1 MNEIPPNQDQ
11 ADEVDDLYRRESALD
26 PSRPSESVRR
36 AVLEHAT
43 QLASARSAKNGPAQS
58 GAARPAANPRWWR
71 PTAFGTLAAA
81 ALAGLLII
89 PRFLAPDAP
98 PVGALPT
105 APVRPNAAAT
115 AASQAEVRE
124 QPPDAM
130 AEVRPQSPPPAEE
143 SALKPR
149 VFSRN
154 GATVA
159 DSAAEIDAKNAP
171 AKVQSMI
178 NARSTAAGGGSE
190 TDARRAQSGGAT
202 GISASP
208 SQSIAPTAQSIGSPP
223 QSAAPAVQSAA
234 PAAAQ
239 STAPTA
245 QSAPSPPQSAMSP
258 RQSPAPAAPPARL
271 ADSAAE
277 VRRAAEIGAVPELQ
291 TLLGQ
296 QGDIDARD
304 ESGRTALMLATLHG
318 QARAVDVLLAHGAD
332 PNAADA
338 QGVTPLQ
345 AAIAGDRPAIAAALR
360 RAGAR

>member
-11 ADEVDDLYRRESALD
+11 ADEVDNRYRRESALD

-43 QLASARSAKNGPAQS
+43 QLAAERSAKNGPAQI

-98 PVGALPT
+98 LVGALPT
-105 APVRPNAAAT
+105 VPVRTNAAAT
-115 AASQAEVRE
+115 AASQAEIRE
-124 QPPDAM
+124 QPPVAM
-130 AEVRPQSPPPAEE
+130 ADVRPSSPPPPEE
-143 SALKPR
+143 SSLQPDERALKPR
-149 VFSRN
+149 VSSRN
-154 GATVA
+154 EATVA

-171 AKVQSMI
+171 AKVQSMT

-190 TDARRAQSGGAT
+190 TDARRAQTRGAT

-208 SQSIAPTAQSIGSPP
+208 RQSVAPAAS
-223 QSAAPAVQSAA
+223 SAAP
-234 PAAAQ
+234 
-239 STAPTA
+239 T
-245 QSAPSPPQSAMSP
+245 
-258 RQSPAPAAPPARL
+258 APPARL

-296 QGDIDARD
+296 QGNIDARD
-304 ESGRTALMLATLHG
+304 ESGRTALMLATLSG
-318 QARAVDVLLAHGAD
+318 QARAVDMLLAHGAD

>member
-1 MNEIPPNQDQ
+1 MNEIPPEQTR
-11 ADEVDDLYRRESALD
+11 ADEVDNLYRRESALD

-43 QLASARSAKNGPAQS
+43 QLAAERSAKNGPTQL
-58 GAARPAANPRWWR
+58 GAGRPAANPRWWR

-89 PRFLAPDAP
+89 PHFLAPDAP

-105 APVRPNAAAT
+105 APVQPNAAAT
-115 AASQAEVRE
+115 AASQAEIRE

-130 AEVRPQSPPPAEE
+130 AGVRPQSPPAAEG

-149 VFSRN
+149 TSSRN
-154 GATVA
+154 EATVA
-159 DSAAEIDAKNAP
+159 DSAAKIETKNAP
-171 AKVQSMI
+171 AKVQSMT
-178 NARSTAAGGGSE
+178 NARNAAAGGGSE
-190 TDARRAQSGGAT
+190 TDARRAQTHGAT
-202 GISASP
+202 GIA
-208 SQSIAPTAQSIGSPP
+208 ASPP
-223 QSAAPAVQSAA
+223 QSAAPTAQSAA
-234 PAAAQ
+234 PAAL
-239 STAPTA
+239 
-245 QSAPSPPQSAMSP
+245 SAA
-258 RQSPAPAAPPARL
+258 RTAPPARF

-291 TLLGQ
+291 ALLGQ

-318 QARAVDVLLAHGAD
+318 QAGAVDLLLAHGAD

-338 QGVTPLQ
+338 QGITPLQ

>member
-11 ADEVDDLYRRESALD
+11 ADEVDNRYRRESALD

-43 QLASARSAKNGPAQS
+43 RLAAERSAKNGPAQI

-98 PVGALPT
+98 LVGALPT
-105 APVRPNAAAT
+105 APVRTNAAAT
-115 AASQAEVRE
+115 AASQAEIRE
-124 QPPDAM
+124 QPQDAM
-130 AEVRPQSPPPAEE
+130 ADVRPSSPPPPEE
-143 SALKPR
+143 SALQPDERALKPR
-149 VFSRN
+149 VSSRN
-154 GATVA
+154 EGTVA

-171 AKVQSMI
+171 AKVQSMT

-190 TDARRAQSGGAT
+190 TDARRAQTRGAT

-208 SQSIAPTAQSIGSPP
+208 PPPAASPP
-223 QSAAPAVQSAA
+223 QSAG
-234 PAAAQ
+234 
-239 STAPTA
+239 
-245 QSAPSPPQSAMSP
+245 SP
-258 RQSPAPAAPPARL
+258 RQSVAPAASSAAPTAPPARL

-304 ESGRTALMLATLHG
+304 ESGRTALMLATLSG
-318 QARAVDVLLAHGAD
+318 QARAVDLLLAHGAD

-360 RAGAR
+360 HAGAR

>member
-1 MNEIPPNQDQ
+1 LNEIPPNQE
-11 ADEVDDLYRRESALD
+11 DEVDDLYRRESALD

-149 VFSRN
+149 VSSRN

-223 QSAAPAVQSAA
+223 QSAAPAV
-234 PAAAQ
+234 
-239 STAPTA
+239 

>member
-11 ADEVDDLYRRESALD
+11 ADEVDNRYRRESALD

-43 QLASARSAKNGPAQS
+43 QLAAERSAKNGPAQI

-98 PVGALPT
+98 LVGALPT
-105 APVRPNAAAT
+105 APVRTNAAAT
-115 AASQAEVRE
+115 AASQAEIRE
-124 QPPDAM
+124 QPQDAM
-130 AEVRPQSPPPAEE
+130 ADVRPSSPPPPEE
-143 SALKPR
+143 SALQPDERALKPR
-149 VFSRN
+149 VSSRN
-154 GATVA
+154 EATVA

-171 AKVQSMI
+171 AKVQSMT

-190 TDARRAQSGGAT
+190 TDARRAQTRGAT

-208 SQSIAPTAQSIGSPP
+208 P
-223 QSAAPAVQSAA
+223 
-234 PAAAQ
+234 Q

-245 QSAPSPPQSAMSP
+245 QSAGSP
-258 RQSPAPAAPPARL
+258 RQSAAPTAPPARL

-304 ESGRTALMLATLHG
+304 ESGRTALMLATLSG
-318 QARAVDVLLAHGAD
+318 QARAVDLLLAHGAD

>member
-11 ADEVDDLYRRESALD
+11 ADEVDNRYRRESALD

-36 AVLEHAT
+36 AVLKHAT
-43 QLASARSAKNGPAQS
+43 QLAAERSAKNGPAQI

-98 PVGALPT
+98 LVGALPT
-105 APVRPNAAAT
+105 APVRPNAAST
-115 AASQAEVRE
+115 AASQAEIRE
-124 QPPDAM
+124 QPQDAM
-130 AEVRPQSPPPAEE
+130 ADVRPSSPPPPEE
-143 SALKPR
+143 SALQPDHSALKPR
-149 VFSRN
+149 VSSRN
-154 GATVA
+154 EGTVA

-171 AKVQSMI
+171 AKVQSMT
-178 NARSTAAGGGSE
+178 NARSTAAGGGSA
-190 TDARRAQSGGAT
+190 TDARRAQTRGAT

-208 SQSIAPTAQSIGSPP
+208 PQPAASPP
-223 QSAAPAVQSAA
+223 
-234 PAAAQ
+234 Q

-245 QSAPSPPQSAMSP
+245 QSAVSP
-258 RQSPAPAAPPARL
+258 RQSVAPATSSAAPTAPPARL

-304 ESGRTALMLATLHG
+304 ESGRTALMLATLSG
-318 QARAVDVLLAHGAD
+318 QARAVDMLLAHGAD

>member
-11 ADEVDDLYRRESALD
+11 ADEVDNRYRRESALD

-43 QLASARSAKNGPAQS
+43 QLAAERSAKNGPAQI

-98 PVGALPT
+98 LVGALPT
-105 APVRPNAAAT
+105 VPVRTNAAAT
-115 AASQAEVRE
+115 AASQAEIRE
-124 QPPDAM
+124 QPQDAM
-130 AEVRPQSPPPAEE
+130 ADVRPSSPPPPEE
-143 SALKPR
+143 SALQPDHSALKPR
-149 VFSRN
+149 ASSRN
-154 GATVA
+154 EGTVA

-171 AKVQSMI
+171 AKVQSMT

-190 TDARRAQSGGAT
+190 TDARRAQTRGAT

-208 SQSIAPTAQSIGSPP
+208 RQSVAPAAS
-223 QSAAPAVQSAA
+223 SAAP
-234 PAAAQ
+234 
-239 STAPTA
+239 T
-245 QSAPSPPQSAMSP
+245 
-258 RQSPAPAAPPARL
+258 APPARL

-304 ESGRTALMLATLHG
+304 ESGRTALMLATLSG
-318 QARAVDVLLAHGAD
+318 QSRAVDMLLAHGAD